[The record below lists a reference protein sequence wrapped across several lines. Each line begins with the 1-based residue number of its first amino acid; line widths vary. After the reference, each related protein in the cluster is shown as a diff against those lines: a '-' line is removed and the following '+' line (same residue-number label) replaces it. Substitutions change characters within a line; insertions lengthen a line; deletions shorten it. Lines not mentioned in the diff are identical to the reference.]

1 MAATLYHWIGFS
13 RILMSDYL
21 ARVFDVQSEET
32 QGEGDVTLSVTAS
45 GGFGGASAPVLK
57 EGDVQAPAG
66 SKKLRLPMRNEIA
79 LRKKVLD
86 YNTKN
91 PQTPFTASVDMVK
104 AVYRRGAGT
113 YRGGEFSSQTREDWS
128 LNRVDAFLSLLLHGE
143 PASSAYTQ
151 DFDLLPLEHPKS
163 TRGIATLTA
172 SGAPDYS
179 AELSVELL
187 SEEDYESQEHAIHVL
202 AEFSGLGYDV
212 IPAIRA
218 AWLRGLKNEE
228 NPYERAAILAT
239 ALYSSPDA
247 DLLPKKGTL

>member
-1 MAATLYHWIGFS
+1 
-13 RILMSDYL
+13 MSDYL
-21 ARVFDVQSEET
+21 AQVYDVQPEET
-32 QGEGDVTLSVTAS
+32 PAEGDVTLSVTAS

-113 YRGGEFSSQTREDWS
+113 YRGGEFASQTREDWS

-163 TRGIATLTA
+163 ARGIATLTA

>member
-1 MAATLYHWIGFS
+1 
-13 RILMSDYL
+13 MSDYL
-21 ARVFDVQSEET
+21 ARVFDVQAEES
-32 QGEGDVTLSVTAS
+32 QPEGDVTLSVTAS

-57 EGDVQAPAG
+57 EGDVQAPAKG
-66 SKKLRLPMRNEIA
+66 KKLHLPMRNEIA
-79 LRKKVLD
+79 LRKKVLE

-91 PQTPFTASVDMVK
+91 PQAPFTASVDMVK

-113 YRGGEFSSQTREDWS
+113 YKGGEFASQTREDWS
-128 LNRVDAFLSLLLHGE
+128 MNRVDAFLSLLLNGE
-143 PASSAYTQ
+143 PASSAYTH

-163 TRGIATLTA
+163 TRGTAALTA

-179 AELSVELL
+179 AELSVDLL
-187 SEEDYESQEHAIHVL
+187 DEDDYESQEHAIHVL

-218 AWLRGLKNEE
+218 SWMRGLKNEE
-228 NPYERAAILAT
+228 NPYERAATLAS
-239 ALYSSPDA
+239 ALYDSPDA